1 MVRAMRLDVVTWR
14 ESVDGE
20 DRRFLKGVRPALSS
34 AFYLGPGQPE
44 LPGGCGRGRDT
55 GTIHLESGVA
65 CVPVE
70 TAGPTL
76 GVHFS
81 TCPPF
86 PCPRLR
92 SKMGQAPAYTVF
104 LAEIERKGGPPGLG
118 ERQRRMGHWEVIWIP
133 ELLEFGEKKS
143 KFFPK

>member
-1 MVRAMRLDVVTWR
+1 MEKTGGSCLGGDTL
-14 ESVDGE
+14 E
-20 DRRFLKGVRPALSS
+20 GVRPALSS
-34 AFYLGPGQPE
+34 AFYLRPGQPG

-55 GTIHLESGVA
+55 GTIHPESGVA

-81 TCPPF
+81 TCPPS

-118 ERQRRMGHWEVIWIP
+118 ERQRRRMGHWEIGAQGGYLDPRASRVWR
-133 ELLEFGEKKS
+133 EKK
-143 KFFPK
+143 